1 MSYGAIEESR
11 KLGAPAELFLFRYG
25 TDPGAVYAYTDV
37 EETVTH
43 GSVDYNPVKIKRGGI
58 SASGSLDK
66 SRMTVTVPID
76 SEIAELFRIYPPG
89 TVVTLTIRGGHLS
102 DPDAEY
108 PVIWVGR
115 VLSSARGKSENTEV
129 ELTCEPANTSL
140 RRTGL
145 RRNYQYSCPHVIY
158 SAGDGLC
165 NADIVR
171 ATLPGVVLSKTNATV
186 TLEPGW
192 PGAFLPEK
200 FVGGMLVWNA
210 AARIE
215 RRTILGLSG
224 DTLRLTGPTPELVIA
239 DNVTVVLGCNH
250 QADDCEFL
258 HLNFNNYGGQLFIPK
273 KSPIAT
279 AEFSGG

>member
-37 EETVTH
+37 EEMVTH
-43 GSVDYNPVKIKRGGI
+43 GAVDYNPVKIKRGGI

-158 SAGDGLC
+158 SAGDGLA

-171 ATLPGVVLSKTNATV
+171 ATLSRVVLSKTNATV
-186 TLEPGW
+186 TLERMA
-192 PGAFLPEK
+192 GAFLPEIRGWDAG
-200 FVGGMLVWNA
+200 V
-210 AARIE
+210 E
-215 RRTILGLSG
+215 RGCAHRASYDPWGKRRHPSSHRADSG
-224 DTLRLTGPTPELVIA
+224 IGDR
-239 DNVTVVLGCNH
+239 
-250 QADDCEFL
+250 
-258 HLNFNNYGGQLFIPK
+258 GQRHRCSRVQ
-273 KSPIAT
+273 SP
-279 AEFSGG
+279 S